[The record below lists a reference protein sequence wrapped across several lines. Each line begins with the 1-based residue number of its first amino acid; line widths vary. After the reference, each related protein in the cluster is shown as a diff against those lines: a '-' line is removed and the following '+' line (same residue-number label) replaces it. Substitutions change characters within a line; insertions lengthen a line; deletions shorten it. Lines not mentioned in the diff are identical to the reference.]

1 MRKVLS
7 FTVPTTVLSIALIFS
22 PPALADSSPLD
33 EGTTNDS
40 FTFTFG
46 DEDTS
51 SRTAYG
57 AFGTGACTGTFAGP
71 RVEAGNKLT
80 YGLHV
85 KCGGSGFLPLSAK
98 IRLQEEH
105 AGFFYQNVDE
115 MEKNLTEGG
124 YGFVR
129 GEVDCG
135 YSKSGHD
142 YRIDGKIQ
150 AGEHTG
156 SDISKEVHLPCDV

>member
-22 PPALADSSPLD
+22 PPALADSSPMD

-46 DEDTS
+46 DKDMS
-51 SRTAYG
+51 SRTAYNSIG
-57 AFGTGACTGTFAGP
+57 AGVCTGTFAGP
-71 RVEAGNKLT
+71 RVEAGSWLT

-85 KCGGSGFLPLSAK
+85 KCSGSGFLPLSAK

-105 AGFFYQNVDE
+105 AGFWYQTVDE
-115 MEKNLTEGG
+115 TEKNLTEGG
-124 YGFVR
+124 YGTVR

-135 YSKSGHD
+135 SSKSGHD
-142 YRIDGKIQ
+142 YRIDGEIQ

-156 SDISKEVHLPCDV
+156 WDVSKEVHLPCDD

>member
-7 FTVPTTVLSIALIFS
+7 FTVPTTLLSIALIFS
-22 PPALADSSPLD
+22 PPALADSSPMD
-33 EGTTNDS
+33 EGTVDDS

-46 DEDTS
+46 RNDMS
-51 SRTAYG
+51 PRTGYG
-57 AFGTGACTGTFAGP
+57 AIGTGACTGTFAGP

-105 AGFFYQNVDE
+105 AGFFYQTVDE

-129 GEVDCG
+129 GEVDCES
-135 YSKSGHD
+135 SKSGHD
-142 YRIDGKIQ
+142 YRIDGEIQ
-150 AGEHTG
+150 AGDHTG
-156 SDISKEVHLPCDV
+156 YGLSKEVHLPCDV